1 MGFVAWFLGRLRTV
15 PARKLLLAT
24 CLGVLQPVT
33 ALAWVYS
40 EHRDI
45 TVLAVQRLEPAP
57 RALLEKLWSEARAG
71 HEVRLCAQL
80 ADTTQGPNPTCID
93 YAAWPAI
100 AGDHSCSARDM
111 LSNVLDTPWI
121 LDVAQISAR
130 LKRRLAGAT
139 RRDQRI
145 NAVRDSDIA
154 LQRADLDY
162 ATRAGS
168 NNVHFLLAR
177 SDVDMAPE
185 AYARLALGLG
195 AELNAMGAYV
205 WYHLRALAQ
214 AARLARGDLAPAV
227 RAQVALAALA
237 DEAFALHFLE
247 DSFAAGHMAGTWGN
261 TAVRKGTHDYYNER
275 GVEMVTWAGRRFV
288 AQGDAYMGPQ
298 DAVRAATAVRDSLAQ
313 LIGALDGK
321 VDTDAAADAFE
332 ETEPDAFDVCQQSRF
347 PAAGG
352 TVADIR
358 ALVPI
363 IEQTPVPALGP
374 GIGELPRFHAELGPF
389 VGVSAAA
396 RGATLAGGFGST
408 QTGAST
414 TGGLEAA
421 VRVGLGLEG
430 VLNESGDGLVFA
442 EVGLRQDAS
451 TLGAA
456 TLPGRTALT
465 ARLRVPFWLLPGD
478 LLLAT
483 PVLAFSSPQTL
494 QKMAVQAANGGL
506 IPWQAG
512 IATPIGRFQF
522 VLGREVGLSFYRS
535 RRDDP
540 VLIQTPGVEPINATL
555 VAIRS
560 LQVEL
565 PILEYRPFRTFSLN
579 QSSSLVIQL
588 YTGFDTPIRSSV
600 VFPEGAPKPHLRT
613 IGLGGIRV
621 VFDWRYYLR

>member
-1 MGFVAWFLGRLRTV
+1 MGFVACFLGRLRTI
-15 PARKLLLAT
+15 PARTLLLAT
-24 CLGVLQPVT
+24 CLGVLLPVT

-45 TVLAVQRLEPAP
+45 TVLAVQQLEPAQ

-71 HEVRLCAQL
+71 HEARLCAQL

-100 AGDHSCSARDM
+100 GGDHSCSARDM

-121 LDVAQISAR
+121 LDVARISAQ

-177 SDVDMAPE
+177 PDVAIEPE
-185 AYARLALGLG
+185 AYARLALGPG

-247 DSFAAGHMAGTWGN
+247 DSFAAGHGWHVGRRGCTQ
-261 TAVRKGTHDYYNER
+261 GTHDYYNER
-275 GVEMVTWAGRRFV
+275 GVEVVTWAGRRFV

-298 DAVRAATAVRDSLAQ
+298 DAERAATAVRDSLAQ

-332 ETEPDAFDVCQQSRF
+332 ETEPDAFDVCQQSHF
-347 PAAGG
+347 PAAAG

-374 GIGELPRFHAELGPF
+374 GSGELPRFHAELGPF

-442 EVGLRQDAS
+442 EVGLRQDAATARCSDAARPHRPHCAPAS
-451 TLGAA
+451 TLLAD
-456 TLPGRTALT
+456 PG
-465 ARLRVPFWLLPGD
+465 
-478 LLLAT
+478 
-483 PVLAFSSPQTL
+483 
-494 QKMAVQAANGGL
+494 
-506 IPWQAG
+506 
-512 IATPIGRFQF
+512 
-522 VLGREVGLSFYRS
+522 
-535 RRDDP
+535 
-540 VLIQTPGVEPINATL
+540 
-555 VAIRS
+555 
-560 LQVEL
+560 
-565 PILEYRPFRTFSLN
+565 
-579 QSSSLVIQL
+579 
-588 YTGFDTPIRSSV
+588 
-600 VFPEGAPKPHLRT
+600 
-613 IGLGGIRV
+613 
-621 VFDWRYYLR
+621 